1 MGKPNDLIDH
11 IKTKEDFIQFVSLLR
26 DNLAHKPEE
35 WENRALAD
43 YFDAI
48 ESWMQDMDGFYQ
60 NQNKETPADASWQL
74 FASILMAAKYYE

>member
-1 MGKPNDLIDH
+1 MPARGCAVMGKPNDLIDH

-60 NQNKETPADASWQL
+60 NQNKETPQMHPGSFSL
-74 FASILMAAKYYE
+74 PF